1 MKIFTYTL
9 AAFAAAAALAACNDI
24 GENERYIELPSVEA
38 QRVVL
43 LEEYTGQKC
52 VNCPKAHEVIEDL
65 LKQYGDTLIVVSIHG
80 GGDANS
86 YSEAKFPAFGLAN
99 DESEA
104 YVKQAGID
112 AFPKGVVN
120 RATGRESKDE
130 WAASVRNQKGRPSV
144 LEMAVASEFNADST
158 ELKITT
164 TLSPDANIDGRLQL
178 WIVESGIVAPQ
189 FQPDGTTDRRYVHNH
204 VFRATV
210 NGIDGEPVALL
221 PREPQTL
228 DHTIKIK
235 ENWKAANL
243 SVVAFVYNDSGVLQA
258 CKP

>member
-1 MKIFTYTL
+1 MKISTYTL
-9 AAFAAAAALAACNDI
+9 AALAASAMLAACNDI
-24 GENERYIELPSVEA
+24 GEDERYIELPAVEA

-65 LKQYGDTLIVVSIHG
+65 TKQYGDTLLVVSIHG

-99 DESEA
+99 EQSEA
-104 YVKQAGID
+104 YVKAAGID

-120 RATGRESKDE
+120 RATGRQSKDE
-130 WAASVRNQKGRPSV
+130 WAASVRQQKARPST
-144 LEMAVASEFNADST
+144 LKMAAACEFNADST
-158 ELKITT
+158 VLNITT
-164 TLSPDANIDGRLQL
+164 TLSPEASIDGQLQL

-189 FQPDGTTDRRYVHNH
+189 FLSDGSTDRRYVHNH
-204 VFRATV
+204 VFRAAV
-210 NGIDGEPVALL
+210 NGISGEKVALS
-221 PREPQTL
+221 PREPL
-228 DHTIKIK
+228 VLEHSINIK